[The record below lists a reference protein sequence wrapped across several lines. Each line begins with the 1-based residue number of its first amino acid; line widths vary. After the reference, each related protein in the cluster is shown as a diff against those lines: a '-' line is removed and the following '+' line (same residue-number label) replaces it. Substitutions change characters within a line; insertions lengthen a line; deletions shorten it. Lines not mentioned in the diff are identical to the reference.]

1 MGVGSVLIKD
11 KIVHVHILVQI
22 QPFKK
27 KYKYNYTFETVC
39 CFCFGETWTKIT
51 QSCEVIMM
59 VLGIE
64 IVLVGKGRPLVGSLA
79 ISCEGF
85 VILEVD
91 PLGMKGHS
99 I

>member
-1 MGVGSVLIKD
+1 
-11 KIVHVHILVQI
+11 
-22 QPFKK
+22 
-27 KYKYNYTFETVC
+27 
-39 CFCFGETWTKIT
+39 
-51 QSCEVIMM
+51 MM